1 MKISKFCLIFAVFVG
16 NVFTAKLK
24 RSAKRSVRG
33 ARGLKASQQNGEFDG
48 LSPDT
53 IALIKEIRQMMK
65 KCHNRKFC

>member
-1 MKISKFCLIFAVFVG
+1 MKILKFCLIFAVFVG
-16 NVFTAKLK
+16 NVFTAKPK

-48 LSPDT
+48 LSADT

-65 KCHNRKFC
+65 KCHNQKFC